1 MDRRALILGFFIIA
15 VFGGMIRM
23 SDPVNSAFSTF
34 PIDILYVNQELYYK
48 NQTLPNYFK
57 TNAANF
63 TGPTG
68 SQGPRGYNVT
78 QGIQGIQG
86 IQGPRGYDG
95 IQGEI
100 GPQGLQGIQ
109 GYNGTQGIQ
118 GIRGY
123 NGTQGIQGERGYNG
137 TRGVQGTPG
146 EQGIPGLKGDT
157 GDTGS
162 QGLKGDTGLTGPQ
175 GDPGTPGA
183 KGDKGDIGLQGP
195 VGDSSFDVYY
205 YRHYG
210 TTTYE
215 SWYTSPRAGTA
226 LAGTALAANRM
237 YAMPFITPKAIT
249 IDQIGI
255 YVSTLST
262 TTARL
267 GIYNDGGNCYPGT
280 LLLDAGTVDVTATGA
295 KKIAINQV
303 LGANKLYWLVIVCA
317 ATPAIYCIP
326 VAAVINVLG
335 TSSALGTAQN
345 AGLYVSQTYGTLPS
359 SFPAS
364 PTMITAAPIPAIFVR
379 LSA

>member
-1 MDRRALILGFFIIA
+1 MILGIFLTAIFLSSIIG
-15 VFGGMIRM
+15 V
-23 SDPVNSAFSTF
+23 SALVQHTGYFA
-34 PIDILYVNQELYYK
+34 IDELYVNQELYYK
-48 NQTLPNYFK
+48 NQTLPAYIA
-57 TNAANF
+57 TQAL
-63 TGPTG
+63 
-68 SQGPRGYNVT
+68 QGPL
-78 QGIQGIQG
+78 
-86 IQGPRGYDG
+86 GPM
-95 IQGEI
+95 
-100 GPQGLQGIQ
+100 GPQ

-118 GIRGY
+118 GPIGET
-123 NGTQGIQGERGYNG
+123 GPQGIQGVPGEQGIQGEP
-137 TRGVQGTPG
+137 GVKGDTGLQ
-146 EQGIPGLKGDT
+146 GLKGDT
-157 GDTGS
+157 GDTG
-162 QGLKGDTGLTGPQ
+162 LTGLQ

-183 KGDKGDIGLQGP
+183 KGDKGDTGSQGP
-195 VGDSSFDVYY
+195 VGDSSFDDSY

-215 SWYTSPRAGTA
+215 AWYTSPRAGTA
-226 LAGTALAANRM
+226 LAGTALVANRM

-249 IDQIGI
+249 IDQIGV

-267 GIYNDGGNCYPGT
+267 GIYNDNGNCYPGT

-295 KKIAINQV
+295 KKLAINQA

-335 TSSALGTAQN
+335 TSNALGTAQN
-345 AGLYVSQTYGTLPS
+345 AGLYVSQTYGVLPGT
-359 SFPAS
+359 FPGS